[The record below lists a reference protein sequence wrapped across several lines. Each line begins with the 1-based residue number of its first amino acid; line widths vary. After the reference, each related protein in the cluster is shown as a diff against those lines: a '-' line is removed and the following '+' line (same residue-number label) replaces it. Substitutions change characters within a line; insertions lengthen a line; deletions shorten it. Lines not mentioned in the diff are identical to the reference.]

1 MYDGI
6 PYQVKQRAGDRG
18 ITAESMEKSQHN
30 DFSEDTTNESAS
42 AACSNIWTLR
52 KNEET
57 RLDAFEMKGLREIL
71 QVSLTAK
78 KRNEWDLNKAGVKRE
93 LLDTVKARKLA
104 YYGYTTRKQGKQN
117 CLEKEIMQGTM
128 PCACRRGRPC
138 MAWMDN
144 IKTWTGLSLEESV
157 RMTEDRDKWRKYVN
171 GVANPLIEDG

>member
-6 PYQVKQRAGDRG
+6 PYQFKQRASDRG

-30 DFSEDTTNESAS
+30 DFNEDTTNESAS

-71 QVSLTAK
+71 RVSLTAK

-93 LLDTVKARKLA
+93 LLDTVKARKL
-104 YYGYTTRKQGKQN
+104 
-117 CLEKEIMQGTM
+117 
-128 PCACRRGRPC
+128 
-138 MAWMDN
+138 
-144 IKTWTGLSLEESV
+144 
-157 RMTEDRDKWRKYVN
+157 
-171 GVANPLIEDG
+171 